1 MTALLIASLLGAA
14 ALVLDVGSWYR
25 TKRHDQ
31 SVVDAAALAGAQA
44 LPDDPAQAITLAQN
58 YASANGVTLPASDVS
73 ISTGVMADDT
83 ITVSY
88 QGPAP
93 TYFAKVFGVGSVNI
107 SADAAA
113 RSDTP
118 GAARWVAPI
127 VVPTTNPQLQCNPPP
142 CTNGTQITLLNLHGP
157 GGGNAS
163 GSFALLDLTQGDTGN
178 IGAGTLAGW
187 MANGDPDAMP
197 LGTYYA
203 APSTNFNS
211 SDFQAALQRRIGT
224 EVLFPVYQPPI
235 INGGSNGEF
244 NIVGWV
250 GFHIDSETAGGN
262 NGTLVGH
269 FTRYIA
275 QGLQA
280 QTFSGNDFG
289 VRVIQLVK

>member
-44 LPDDPAQAITLAQN
+44 LPDNPAQAITLAQN

-107 SADAAA
+107 RADAAA

-127 VVPTTNPQLQCNPPP
+127 VVPTTNPQLQCTPPP
-142 CTNGTQITLLNLHGP
+142 CSNGTQITLLNLHGP

-163 GSFALLDLTQGDTGN
+163 GSFALLDLTQNSNGN

-224 EVLFPVYQPPI
+224 EVLFPVYKPPI